1 MVVFNTYYFIWARYN
16 KDFYPFCVFMLTIS
30 PRDIFIIIIIG
41 GGGFVVN
48 FLMTLHW
55 GEEWATGSKLHR
67 HQMSD
72 SDLEIS
78 DFPKV
83 LRPLNKTTSLYF
95 IFSISPT
102 RVTPHRTFLAIF
114 LAQFISIP

>member
-1 MVVFNTYYFIWARYN
+1 MGQVQQGLISVLCFHAHNKPKRYFYYY
-16 KDFYPFCVFMLTIS
+16 YY
-30 PRDIFIIIIIG
+30 IIIIIG
-41 GGGFVVN
+41 GGGVVVN

-72 SDLEIS
+72 SDLGIS